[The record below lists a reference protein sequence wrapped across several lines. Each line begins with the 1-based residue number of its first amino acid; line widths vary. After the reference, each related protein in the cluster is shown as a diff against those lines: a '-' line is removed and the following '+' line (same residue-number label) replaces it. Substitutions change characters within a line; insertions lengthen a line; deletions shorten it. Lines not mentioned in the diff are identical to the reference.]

1 MKKKFLN
8 LTDNQFNKNMKKKS
22 DFRSQENVSYY

>member
-8 LTDNQFNKNMKKKS
+8 LLEPIPKW
-22 DFRSQENVSYY
+22 